1 MIILCLGG
9 LKVDDFAVH
18 FAVHF
23 AVPHHLKVEA
33 I

>member
-18 FAVHF
+18 FAV
-23 AVPHHLKVEA
+23 PHHLKVEA